1 MFLTGKVRVA
11 MQRARQAAG
20 KAGEERFDLPLFVR
34 GPGGRFERHYGT
46 LSLEGCRYR
55 TCHPPRAGEPVEIR
69 LVLIGTGLQARV
81 QGRVSRVDADASGW
95 TVTVRFEDLTD
106 TTRQT
111 IVHWLQL
118 LSRVYRKT
126 LAA

>member
-20 KAGEERFDLPLFVR
+20 HTGEERFDLPLFVR
-34 GPGGRFERHYGT
+34 GPGGRFEKHFGS

-55 TCHPPRAGEPVEIR
+55 TCRAPRVGEAVEIR

-81 QGRVSRVDADASGW
+81 RGRVLRVDAGNSSW
-95 TVTVRFEDLTD
+95 IVTVRFDDLTD

-111 IVHWLQL
+111 IAHWLQL
-118 LSRVYRKT
+118 LARVYRKT

>member
-11 MQRARQAAG
+11 MQRARQAASETG
-20 KAGEERFDLPLFVR
+20 GERFDLPLFVR
-34 GPGGRFERHYGT
+34 VAGDRFEKHFGS

-55 TCHPPRAGEPVEIR
+55 TCRPPRAGEPVEIR

-81 QGRVSRVDADASGW
+81 HGRVSRVDAGASSW
-95 TVTVRFEDLTD
+95 IVTVRFEDLNE

-111 IVHWLQL
+111 IAHWLQL
-118 LSRVYRKT
+118 LARVYRKT

>member
-20 KAGEERFDLPLFVR
+20 NPAEDRFDLPLFVR
-34 GPGGRFERHYGT
+34 GPGGGFTRHYGS

-55 TCHPPRAGEPVEIR
+55 ACRPPRSGEPVEMR

-81 QGRVSRVDADASGW
+81 TGRVVGVEAEAASW
-95 TVTVRFEDLTD
+95 IVTVRFEDLTE
-106 TTRQT
+106 TTRQS
-111 IVHWLQL
+111 IAHWLQL